1 MQVMQYPFERVR
13 FHFVEHAVRQ
23 IWQDGN
29 AATIVI
35 ESLQQE
41 LERGLTEEESL
52 NLKDHVQQLY
62 SETDKLLR
70 CRVPHDL
77 PSRQRAIEL
86 WGFQQIQPLQSN
98 LYIHQEQPTPADFE
112 SQFVLPDGE
121 VWIWNVIYTFTG
133 PYYGIQTGANG
144 QPATTS
150 ADLGPLNFVL
160 QSAEIL
166 KTFPKCEVLGDLTAD
181 NLDLF
186 TLEADECRSMGQTLQ
201 QQQEAAT
208 AALSQLIQGDDRQRH
223 AAALLHL
230 WQAPLQAAQHQ
241 GIAQFKYGKQIQ
253 SIEYDQKQA

>member
-1 MQVMQYPFERVR
+1 MQYPVERVR

-70 CRVPHDL
+70 SRIPHDL

-86 WGFQQIQPLQSN
+86 WGYQQIQPLQSDI
-98 LYIHQEQPTPADFE
+98 YVHQEQPTRSDLE
-112 SQFVLPDGE
+112 SQFALPDGE

-133 PYYGIQTGANG
+133 PYYGIQTGSNG
-144 QPATTS
+144 QPATAS

-160 QSAEIL
+160 QSAEVL
-166 KTFPKCEVLGDLTAD
+166 KTFPNCEVLGDLTAD

-186 TLEADECRSMGQTLQ
+186 TLEADECRRVYQTLQ
-201 QQQEAAT
+201 QQQEAIT
-208 AALSQLIQGDDRQRH
+208 EALGQLIQGEDRQRH
-223 AAALLHL
+223 AAALLSL
-230 WQAPLQAAQHQ
+230 WQAPIQAAQNQ
-241 GIAQFKYGKQIQ
+241 GIAQFRYGKQIR
-253 SIEYDQKQA
+253 SVEYHEEET